1 MAIPIGVDP
10 GSASQSSNIP
20 TVSAAAS
27 TISVNSS
34 TTAPVRE
41 IEAGPSSGIVGFDFV
56 DSTTAAL
63 DLVEVSRDKAP
74 AGPVTSTIV
83 IDREGSR
90 STSVAS
96 GKEREEDLK
105 LDPSKRRREWNE
117 DKFNGKPG
125 YVTAATEKIMSEAPV
140 IADLRTNVI
149 VGSKQQE

>member
-10 GSASQSSNIP
+10 GSTSQSSNIP

-34 TTAPVRE
+34 TAAPVRE
-41 IEAGPSSGIVGFDFV
+41 LEAGPSSSVVGFDFA

-63 DLVEVSRDKAP
+63 DLVEVSRDRAP
-74 AGPVTSTIV
+74 AGPVAATSV

-96 GKEREEDLK
+96 GKEREEELK
-105 LDPSKRRREWNE
+105 LDLSKRRREWND

-149 VGSKQQE
+149 VGPQQHE